1 MCCVGLQKAIVEVK
15 TLVPQIATRVK
26 AAFPKLKLR
35 VAFVPYRD
43 YAEHDRDD
51 KEKCDFTV
59 SFEGPKSTFVM
70 AVEKVEADGGGDE
83 AEDVFSGLERA
94 ATLKWVSK
102 TRVLIHIGDAP
113 CHGKEF
119 HNGASDAHPL
129 GDSKGRDIKTILE
142 TLRYDCQVL
151 TYMFCHVNDSTKKM
165 LSVFKERGP
174 QGGWIQEQALSNI
187 SQLLEAVVA
196 ASTTSISE
204 SSRVFDRSGPTV
216 SRYVHV
222 DWKKEVPDWKTIKK
236 HQAVQY
242 RYR

>member
-1 MCCVGLQKAIVEVK
+1 MQVAIVEVK

-51 KEKCDFTV
+51 KDKCDFTDD
-59 SFEGPKSTFVM
+59 FEGPRSKFVT
-70 AVEKVEADGGGDE
+70 AVGKVEATGGGDE

-94 ATLKWVSK
+94 ATLKWASK

-113 CHGKEF
+113 CHGTEF
-119 HNGASDAHPL
+119 HNGAGDSHPK
-129 GDSKGRDIKTILE
+129 GDSKGRDIKKLLE

-151 TYMFCHVNDSTKKM
+151 TYMFCHVNESTKKM
-165 LSVFKERGP
+165 LSVFQERGP
-174 QGGWIQEQALSNI
+174 QGGWIQEQKLAHM
-187 SQLLEAVVA
+187 SQLLEAVVS

-222 DWKKEVPDWKTIKK
+222 DWKKEVPDWRTIKEQK
-236 HQAVQY
+236 AVQY
-242 RYR
+242 KYK